1 MVSLSRFEFHLLR
14 EYSAVRL
21 VILGGAGAG
30 KGTQAQR
37 LSTYLNV
44 PTIATGDIL
53 RSAIASRTDL
63 GLQAQPFVEKG
74 ELVPDPT
81 MIEFM
86 RMRLLLSDVAHGWV
100 LDGYP
105 RTAFQAEELDFLL
118 DDLGQRLDW
127 AIWLDVPESI
137 LMSRSLERSRPDDT
151 PEVILRRIELFRERT
166 TLILDYYKRRERL
179 IAIQGD
185 RPAAEVEQDILQ
197 KINSIS

>member
-1 MVSLSRFEFHLLR
+1 M
-14 EYSAVRL
+14 RL

-30 KGTQAQR
+30 KGTQARR

-44 PTIATGDIL
+44 PAISTGDIL
-53 RSAIASRTDL
+53 RSGIASRTEL
-63 GLQAQPFVEKG
+63 GLQAQAFVEKG

-86 RMRLLLSDVAHGWV
+86 RLRLLMFDVANGWV

-127 AIWLDVPESI
+127 AIWLDVAESI
-137 LMSRSLERSRPDDT
+137 LVTRSIERSLPDDK
-151 PEVILRRIELFRERT
+151 PEIIQRRIELFRERT
-166 TLILDYYKRRERL
+166 ALILDYYQQRDRL
-179 IAIQGD
+179 ITINGNQS
-185 RPAAEVEQDILQ
+185 PEQVEKDILQ
-197 KINSIS
+197 KIDRNA

>member
-1 MVSLSRFEFHLLR
+1 M
-14 EYSAVRL
+14 VRL

-37 LSTYLNV
+37 LSSYLNV
-44 PTIATGDIL
+44 PTISIGDIL

-81 MIEFM
+81 MIEFI
-86 RMRLLLSDVAHGWV
+86 RMRLMLSDVANGWV

-118 DDLGQRLDW
+118 DELGQRLDW
-127 AIWLDVPESI
+127 AIWLDVPESVLI
-137 LMSRSLERSRPDDT
+137 RRTLDRARPDDIL
-151 PEVILRRIELFRERT
+151 EVIHRRIQLFRERT
-166 TLILDYYKRRERL
+166 ALILDYYKRRECL
-179 IAIQGD
+179 IAIDGD
-185 RPAAEVEQDILQ
+185 RPAEEVQQDILQ
-197 KINSIS
+197 KINPSD